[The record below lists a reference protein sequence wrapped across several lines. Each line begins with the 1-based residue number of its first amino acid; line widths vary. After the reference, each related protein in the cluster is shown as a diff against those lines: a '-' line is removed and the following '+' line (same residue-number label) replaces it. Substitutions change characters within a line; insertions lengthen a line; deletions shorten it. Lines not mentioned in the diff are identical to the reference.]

1 MNKLPVPVPVPL
13 PQAKPALSRRLYQAW
28 DLALAY
34 MPFFTLSLMLLVSVW
49 LVRNAAPV
57 DVPRETPPVSH
68 VADYEFTHFTLKS
81 YDING
86 KIQSALQGTFAQHY
100 QDTHN
105 TYVKNPQ
112 VLIYSD
118 KKLTSAKALQAL
130 TNEDGSEVQLIGKAE
145 VKQITKSMEE
155 EFTQINSN
163 FLHFY
168 AVDDR
173 VKTNVPVIIL
183 NGKNIFTGEAMEA
196 DNMQQTLNLKGR
208 VRVKM
213 FPKEP

>member
-1 MNKLPVPVPVPL
+1 MNKLPVPLPL

-28 DLALAY
+28 DLVLSY
-34 MPFFTLSLMLLVSVW
+34 MPLFMLSLMLLVSVW

-57 DVPRETPPVSH
+57 DIPVATPPISH
-68 VADYEFTHFTLKS
+68 VADYEFTNFTLKS

-105 TYVKNPQ
+105 TWVKNPQ

-118 KKLTSAKALQAL
+118 KKFTSAKALQAL

-145 VKQITKSMEE
+145 VKQTTKSMDE

-168 AVDDR
+168 AEDDR
-173 VKTNVPVIIL
+173 VKTHVPVTIL
-183 NGKNIFTGEAMEA
+183 NGKNTFAAQAMDA

-208 VRVKM
+208 VRVKI

>member
-1 MNKLPVPVPVPL
+1 MNKLPL

-28 DLALAY
+28 DLVLSH
-34 MPFFTLSLMLLVSVW
+34 MPLFMLSLMLLVSVW
-49 LVRNAAPV
+49 LVRNAVPV
-57 DVPRETPPVSH
+57 DVPGEAPPVTH
-68 VADYEFTHFTLKS
+68 VADYEFTNFTLKS

-86 KIQSALQGTFAQHY
+86 KIQSALQGALAQHY

-105 TYVKNPQ
+105 TWVKNPQ

-118 KKLTSAKALQAL
+118 TKLTTAKALQAL

-145 VKQITKSMEE
+145 VKQVTKSMAE

-173 VKTNVPVIIL
+173 VKTHVPVTIL
-183 NGKNIFTGEAMEA
+183 NGKNTFASEAMEA
-196 DNMQQTLNLKGR
+196 DNMQQTLKLKGR
-208 VRVKM
+208 VRVTI